1 MDKSTAGLQG
11 QRRSTFNVDSILIVQ
26 MEEGAQ
32 AEAGNTR
39 KPVDQEESSSFSDLS
54 RLSQKDRLVEL
65 VKMSYRD
72 FQIGIFTDS
81 LETPPRRFFFEPVV
95 FLDPRKIFS
104 ESHGLYKED
113 VVRFTVQMWTPDIR
127 LKVLER
133 LRSLPALANQVIQLD
148 DVQVIP
154 FDDVQLAHNPECIQ
168 KPMHLMNPP
177 IPYRRMNESLE
188 FYLLC
193 DSPSLANQLADEFRR
208 NPEFSLKKWQLR
220 LVCRGLALANHP
232 AASVKFSF
240 NVTPAPQ
247 GIII

>member
-1 MDKSTAGLQG
+1 MSNSTAGLQG

-32 AEAGNTR
+32 AEAGNTP
-39 KPVDQEESSSFSDLS
+39 KAVDREESSSFSDLS

-113 VVRFTVQMWTPDIR
+113 VVRFTVLNVDPDIR
-127 LKVLER
+127 LKVLGR
-133 LRSLPALANQVIQLD
+133 LRSLPMLAKQSIQLY
-148 DVQVIP
+148 
-154 FDDVQLAHNPECIQ
+154 DVQLAHIPECIK
-168 KPMHLMNPP
+168 KPMHLVNPP
-177 IPYRRMNESLE
+177 LPYRKMNKSLD
-188 FYLLC
+188 FHLLC
-193 DSPSLANQLADEFRR
+193 DSPSYLFDKSAGRSIPPQPRISFEEVHLVYCVDWLLETIRR
-208 NPEFSLKKWQLR
+208 LRSSLR
-220 LVCRGLALANHP
+220 
-232 AASVKFSF
+232 SF
-240 NVTPAPQ
+240 DSRSSR
-247 GIII
+247 